1 MRKVQI
7 NIACLMIALCDDKL
21 QWLHFFITTFVKSLL
36 LWTKEIQVS
45 TELWF
50 FVSLVALLK
59 TSLGL
64 FVSFSVFHISG
75 MLFTSSLCVV
85 CFKVYYISGS
95 KLSDKLLFFR
105 GACCSSM
112 LSYAVSTLHY
122 MLYTDTNQIKDVI
135 TTVSTLIYILR
146 EATLI

>member
-75 MLFTSSLCVV
+75 MLFTSSLCVL
-85 CFKVYYISGS
+85 CFKLVQNCRISYSFSEEPVVPLCCHTQWARCTICYI
-95 KLSDKLLFFR
+95 LDP
-105 GACCSSM
+105 
-112 LSYAVSTLHY
+112 
-122 MLYTDTNQIKDVI
+122 NQIKDVI